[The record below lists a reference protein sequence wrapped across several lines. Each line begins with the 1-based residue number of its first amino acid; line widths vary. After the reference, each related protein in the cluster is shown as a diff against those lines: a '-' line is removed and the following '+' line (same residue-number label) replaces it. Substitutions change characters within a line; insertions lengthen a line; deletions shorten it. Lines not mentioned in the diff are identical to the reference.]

1 MGSHRSYPFVNYLE
15 LSPQHRSETLAL
27 WAAGFD
33 TDRIASMLSLPES
46 VIANNLPKLL
56 EQRRQDMAWDGA
68 A

>member
-1 MGSHRSYPFVNYLE
+1 MGGDFRSYPYVNPE
-15 LSPQHRSETLAL
+15 LSPLNRREVLAL
-27 WAAGFD
+27 WSAGFD
-33 TDRIASMLSLPES
+33 TARIASMLSLPES